1 MSTRRAEPDAPL
13 SYERYMSSPEYADA
27 RAISGRAVA
36 AKCALLA
43 SPAQRRLLWFIQGLS
58 VEHGGVA
65 RLAQE
70 LMEMF
75 PTRVRQEDEPME
87 CSIPE
92 RDVFH
97 PVDISDLPV
106 PDFRLDMPLE
116 KFLVELC
123 INPRI
128 LITNWPKGESLQ
140 QLSEERVRERYRNYR
155 DPFGWDFS
163 SADLSY
169 FEDIIGALVEYWQR
183 HTQRVKAEFFLTETG
198 RQIWQQLDDAL
209 ENRSMVVIDG
219 LEGRGKTEAVRAW
232 CRMHLGEARYV
243 SLQENG
249 TKTSHFR
256 EIARVFGLGHGVSR
270 KSQELQTRTN
280 EVLRES
286 GLMLVL
292 DEAHFLFNQAPRMYS
307 RPEMLD
313 WIDTT
318 LCNQSIPV
326 ALVTTPQFLRCMERA
341 VEQVGWNYRQ
351 FKRRC
356 KRYVRLPERN
366 TPADIEGVA
375 KHLLPGSDSATI
387 KAVVAYAGLSSRDLS
402 GVGDVAREARLLANR
417 EGSKKVLFQ
426 HVKRAIHEVL
436 IPSDTPW
443 AEMER
448 RLESKGKGRPTGR
461 GARALEVRRGLVAD
475 QADAEP
481 KPSRSDLAGAGAV
494 RQDSGRHVQPS
505 EKVDI
510 SRELVPS

>member
-65 RLAQE
+65 RLAKE
-70 LMEMF
+70 LVEMF
-75 PTRVRQEDEPME
+75 PTRIRQEDEIRE

-97 PVDISDLPV
+97 PVDISDLGGPESG
-106 PDFRLDMPLE
+106 FDMPLE

-128 LITNWPKGESLQ
+128 LIRDWPKGESLW
-140 QLSEERVRERYRNYR
+140 QLSQDRVNERYRNVL
-155 DPFGWDFS
+155 GLNFS
-163 SADLSY
+163 LAELSY

-209 ENRSMVVIDG
+209 ESRSMVVIDG

-256 EIARVFGLGHGVSR
+256 EIARVFGIGHGVSR

-292 DEAHFLFNQAPRMYS
+292 DEAHFLFGQAPRMYS

-326 ALVTTPQFLRCMERA
+326 ALVTTPQFLVCMERA
-341 VEQVGWNYRQ
+341 VAQVGWNYRQ

-366 TPADIEGVA
+366 TPEDIEGVA

-402 GVGDVAREARLLANR
+402 SVGDVAREARLLANR

-436 IPSDTPW
+436 IPSDVPW

-448 RLESKGKGRPTGR
+448 RLESKGKGRPAGR
-461 GARALEVRRGLVAD
+461 AARALEVRRGLVAD

-481 KPSRSDLAGAGAV
+481 KPSRSDLAGARAV
-494 RQDSGRHVQPS
+494 RQDLGRHVQPS
-505 EKVDI
+505 EEVDI